1 MQVLPVADISDRRH
15 LVPKHPLG
23 TKHLVLSNLSD
34 QPSQDKTGL
43 SALDL
48 KRQLGV
54 SYPTVW
60 LIQQKLIMRHWTP
73 EERLKQSKLIKNWQ
87 PWKKST
93 GARTPKGKARSSQ
106 NAYKHG
112 LSKLQKEMGQLL
124 KQQKQFVEVI
134 S

>member
-54 SYPTVW
+54 SYPTAW
-60 LIQQKLIMRHWTP
+60 LIQQKLMQAMV
-73 EERLKQSKLIKNWQ
+73 ERDAKYTQCGNVQADDAYLGGELAGGKAGRGSPRTRYLLWQ
-87 PWKKST
+87 PSRSNTPNT
-93 GARTPKGKARSSQ
+93 GCFNVPRPR
-106 NAYKHG
+106 
-112 LSKLQKEMGQLL
+112 LSLP
-124 KQQKQFVEVI
+124 
-134 S
+134 